1 MKKNTLNIIILTLGI
16 INLVLNVLIIFS
28 VIPTANKTNNLIT
41 KVAGIIDLELNEEL
55 GGEAE
60 VLPIDKIDNRTLTN
74 ADGKNTITVSI
85 PGNDGKNHYAVVTVV
100 VSLNMQHED
109 YETLSASF
117 DNATTL
123 MASKVDAIVSE
134 YSYET
139 ASSYKSEMQGKILQE
154 FRTLFQSDM
163 IYDVSLSFVLQ

>member
-1 MKKNTLNIIILTLGI
+1 MKKNTLTIIILSLTI

-28 VIPTANKTNNLIT
+28 VIPTANRTNNLIN
-41 KVAGIIDLELNEEL
+41 KIAGIIDLELKEEL
-55 GGEAE
+55 ADAA
-60 VLPIDKIDNRTLTN
+60 VTLPIDQIDNRTLTN

-85 PGNDGKNHYAVVTVV
+85 PGSDGKNHYAVATVI
-100 VSLNMQHED
+100 VSLNKQHED
-109 YETLSASF
+109 YESLVASF

-123 MASKVDAIVSE
+123 MASKVDSIISE

-139 ASSYKSEMQGKILQE
+139 AASYKADMQQRILQE

-163 IYDVSLSFVLQ
+163 IYDVSLTFVLQ